1 MEAGA
6 LKAAGIDAARM
17 KAVIFE
23 SSIQATSALVG
34 GHVDVVATPMSTYLP
49 VLGTGK
55 LRIVAVA
62 APQRVGGKF
71 ANVPTWKMTALRGRG
86 A

>member
-1 MEAGA
+1 M
-6 LKAAGIDAARM
+6 
-17 KAVIFE
+17 
-23 SSIQATSALVG
+23 G

-49 VLGTGK
+49 VLDTGK
-55 LRIVAVA
+55 LRIVAIA